1 MELLVFYNAN
11 AGSRVIFYFQG
22 CYMFPNMAILLNYGN
37 PELKNMS
44 FPQFIHKIQN
54 RVVFVTIL
62 SKKPKYF
69 LELNVPAILCF
80 YKLKYWVS

>member
-11 AGSRVIFYFQG
+11 VGSRVIFYFQG

-37 PELKNMS
+37 PELKNRYFS
-44 FPQFIHKIQN
+44 HFKHKIKN
-54 RVVFVTIL
+54 WAILVTIL